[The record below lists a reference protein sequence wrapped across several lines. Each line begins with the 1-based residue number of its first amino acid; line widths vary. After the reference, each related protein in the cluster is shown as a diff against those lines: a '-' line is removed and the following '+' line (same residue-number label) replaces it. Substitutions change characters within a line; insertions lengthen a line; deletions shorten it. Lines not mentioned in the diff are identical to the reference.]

1 MQHFIVKGSKLMST
15 EICIKLFTG
24 RRIKCRNRRCSF
36 SISLNFNQTILELS
50 LQTRFVFDIKKLL
63 LIDALTFIAGETQ
76 DNLLRI
82 VIDLP
87 EFRRIPKA
95 GVPKQI
101 TLLISTVQ
109 PAMLCYFTY
118 QFVIVSLCCV
128 LL

>member
-1 MQHFIVKGSKLMST
+1 MST

-36 SISLNFNQTILELS
+36 SISLNFNQTILESS

-82 VIDLP
+82 VIDLSD
-87 EFRRIPKA
+87 
-95 GVPKQI
+95 GVPKQV